1 MDEDEQ
7 RLQNSEKMLVVRK
20 SFWNV
25 LVLILD
31 GISKNLKNPSSIS
44 G

>member
-7 RLQNSEKMLVVRK
+7 RLQNSEKMLAVRK